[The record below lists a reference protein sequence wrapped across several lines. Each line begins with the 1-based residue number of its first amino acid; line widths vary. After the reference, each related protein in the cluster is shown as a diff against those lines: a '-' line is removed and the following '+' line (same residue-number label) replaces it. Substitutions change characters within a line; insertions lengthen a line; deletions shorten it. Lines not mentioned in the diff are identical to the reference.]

1 MKKFFASTVCAG
13 ILFVGCGATTDTTDI
28 DSPVTDTDTLT
39 TPSSDESTAASV
51 TSMAEIQTLMQENAQ
66 LMVQAGSVGIDAQE
80 KQEWVM
86 QGQAAAQK
94 LATQDYAGAGVILE
108 TLNAE
113 MRAAIAAAQQ

>member
-1 MKKFFASTVCAG
+1 MKKFFASMLFTA
-13 ILFVGCGATTDTTDI
+13 ILLGGCFTETDTTDI
-28 DSPVTDTDTLT
+28 NPPVTETDTLT
-39 TPSSDESTAASV
+39 TPPSDEPTVTSV